1 MSILDNEQAIVL
13 RSSWFSRPAILF
25 FALLLCAVS
34 ALLFFGSYTKNLIIP
49 GIVVPG
55 EGLTRVAAPG
65 RGIISAIH
73 VHEGE
78 PIREGQPVISL
89 STEQYYAVGSAVAGS
104 MASQLALL
112 HDRRARLQHALELKQ
127 AILARRELGLENRLQ
142 LLRAQ
147 MQGAQAE
154 VAIQQRREREVGAML
169 ARYRQLVQK
178 DFIAQPALFEK
189 QDLLEN
195 VRSQLSSAQRQYL
208 EYKANAEMLESE
220 IEQLRFDM
228 QEQISKSENEMAEA
242 EREMVQLRSSRST
255 AILAP
260 ADGVVA
266 AIHVHPGQQVDGQA
280 LATLM
285 PTGAAMMVHAY
296 APSRMTGFVKAGQKV
311 KLRYHAYPYQKFGLG
326 RGEVVRVSAHALT
339 PAEIALRV
347 PEYAPGHEALYQIFI
362 RMDTADLSIDGV
374 RLPLAA
380 GATLD
385 ADIALERR
393 RGIDW
398 LALPLRRAWERW
410 GENFLAE

>member
-1 MSILDNEQAIVL
+1 LLHLAGKQAIVL
-13 RSSWFSRPAILF
+13 RNSWFSRPAILF

-34 ALLFFGSYTKNLIIP
+34 ALLFFGSYTRNLVVP

-55 EGLTRVAAPG
+55 EGLTRVSAPG

-78 PIREGQPVISL
+78 PIKAGQPVFSL
-89 STEQYYAVGSAVAGS
+89 SGEHYYAAGKAVAGS
-104 MASQLALL
+104 MEAQLALL
-112 HDRRARLQHALELKQ
+112 SERRQRLRHALELKQ
-127 AILARRELGLENRLQ
+127 ATLARRELGLANRLQ
-142 LLRAQ
+142 LVRAQ

-154 VAIQQRREREVGAML
+154 VAIQQRREREVGAVL
-169 ARYRQLVQK
+169 ARYKLLVQK

-195 VRSQLSSAQRQYL
+195 VRSQLSSARRQYL
-208 EYKANAEMLESE
+208 EYQANAEALESE
-220 IEQLRFDM
+220 IGQLRFDT
-228 QEQISKSENEMAEA
+228 QEQAAESANEIAA
-242 EREMVQLRSSRST
+242 VDRDVVQLRSSRLAS
-255 AILAP
+255 ILAP

-266 AIHVHPGQQVDGQA
+266 AIHVQAGQQVDGQA

-285 PTGAAMMVHAY
+285 PAGAALMVHAY

-311 KLRYHAYPYQKFGLG
+311 RLRYHAYPYQKFGLG

-362 RMDTADLSIDGV
+362 RMDAADLSIDGERV
-374 RLPLAA
+374 PLAA

-410 GENFLAE
+410 GEHF